1 MRYLPIVVYLAV
13 GVTVWRRERPKR
25 NVEGI
30 VSLVLWTLILGS
42 LANFVLW
49 VAFFH

>member
-1 MRYLPIVVYLAV
+1 MRYLPIVVYLAA
-13 GVTVWRRERPKR
+13 GVTLWRRERPGR
-25 NVEGI
+25 DVGGI

-42 LANFVLW
+42 LANLVLW